1 MTANPLRFRCC
12 HCRVR
17 VQAPYRLCGQSRPC
31 PGCRRAVTIPRV
43 VPEPA
48 GVILVLAG
56 ERENFAWRLH
66 RPAVRAAARAG

>member
-1 MTANPLRFRCC
+1 
-12 HCRVR
+12 
-17 VQAPYRLCGQSRPC
+17 
-31 PGCRRAVTIPRV
+31 VTIPRV